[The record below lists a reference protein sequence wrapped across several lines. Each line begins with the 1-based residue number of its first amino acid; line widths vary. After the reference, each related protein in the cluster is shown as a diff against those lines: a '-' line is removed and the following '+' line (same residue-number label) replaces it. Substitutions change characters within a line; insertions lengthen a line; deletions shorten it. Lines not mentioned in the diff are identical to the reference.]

1 MGVITSSRIGNAV
14 VRSRARRLLREAF
27 RLNQHAVH
35 PPADLVIIATKYDG
49 VTAAAET
56 ALKIAKP
63 DAPILTIQNGL
74 GSPELAASV
83 LDQDKIA
90 IEVVAFGPGIDLLR
104 AESENR
110 ALVDS
115 LITQGVRFD
124 VCGNTLDTIEHET
137 GQRPKI
143 NPHAIEVQVGV
154 GQLLTLSEGG
164 YTVIRP

>member
-1 MGVITSSRIGNAV
+1 MN
-14 VRSRARRLLREAF
+14 RREFLS
-27 RLNQHAVH
+27 
-35 PPADLVIIATKYDG
+35 
-49 VTAAAET
+49 AAAGL
-56 ALKIAKP
+56 ALVSAMSPAAQAQTKAKP
-63 DAPILTIQNGL
+63 
-74 GSPELAASV
+74 PEDKPFAEHFIALQLSDSDQKKQRLVLSVASN
-83 LDQDKIA
+83 LQKAYGQDKIA

-115 LITQGVRFD
+115 LVTQGIRFD

-164 YTVIRP
+164 YIVIRP

>member
-1 MGVITSSRIGNAV
+1 MN
-14 VRSRARRLLREAF
+14 RREILS
-27 RLNQHAVH
+27 
-35 PPADLVIIATKYDG
+35 
-49 VTAAAET
+49 AAAGF
-56 ALKIAKP
+56 ALIGAVPHLAHAQTKPKPPEDKPFAEHFIALQISDSDQKKQR
-63 DAPILTIQNGL
+63 LVL
-74 GSPELAASV
+74 SVASN
-83 LDQDKIA
+83 LQKAYGQDKIA

-110 ALVDS
+110 SLVDS

-124 VCGNTLDTIEHET
+124 VCGNTLDTIERET
-137 GQRPKI
+137 GQRPKT

>member
-1 MGVITSSRIGNAV
+1 MN
-14 VRSRARRLLREAF
+14 RRKFLS
-27 RLNQHAVH
+27 
-35 PPADLVIIATKYDG
+35 
-49 VTAAAET
+49 AAAGL
-56 ALKIAKP
+56 ALIGAMPSLAQAQTKPKPPEDKPFAEHYIALQISDSDPKKQR
-63 DAPILTIQNGL
+63 LVL
-74 GSPELAASV
+74 SVASN
-83 LDQDKIA
+83 LQKAYGQDKIA

-110 ALVDS
+110 SLVDS

-124 VCGNTLDTIEHET
+124 VCGNTLDTIERET
-137 GQRPKI
+137 GQRPKT

>member
-1 MGVITSSRIGNAV
+1 MN
-14 VRSRARRLLREAF
+14 RRELL
-27 RLNQHAVH
+27 V
-35 PPADLVIIATKYDG
+35 
-49 VTAAAET
+49 AAAGL
-56 ALKIAKP
+56 ALMSAIPHSVQAQTKAKP
-63 DAPILTIQNGL
+63 
-74 GSPELAASV
+74 PEDKPFAEHFIALQLSDSDPKKQRLVLSVASN
-83 LDQDKIA
+83 LQKAYGQDKIA

>member
-1 MGVITSSRIGNAV
+1 MPTIARDSTHQTVITTFDVMPGTC
-14 VRSRARRLLREAF
+14 
-27 RLNQHAVH
+27 H
-35 PPADLVIIATKYDG
+35 DLV
-49 VTAAAET
+49 
-56 ALKIAKP
+56 
-63 DAPILTIQNGL
+63 
-74 GSPELAASV
+74 
-83 LDQDKIA
+83 
-90 IEVVAFGPGIDLLR
+90 DLLR
-104 AESENR
+104 VAYEDR

-115 LITQGVRFD
+115 LVTQGVRFS